1 MDALGAD
8 GRSVELRR
16 SMADPAHSRAD
27 IKVSEGENRLSV
39 TLPIAL
45 IACQSAQL

>member
-8 GRSVELRR
+8 GLSVGLRR